1 MKLVHIQTCQ
11 PHRGHIDVCHTYD
24 VYNLIEFKR
33 RINAMRT
40 VKEEEKHT
48 DTHTQTYIFP
58 SNRDIVASTSSLT
71 KCMKTPIFQFSL
83 RQSIQKLA
91 YFLD

>member
-1 MKLVHIQTCQ
+1 MKLAHIQTCQ
-11 PHRGHIDVCHTYD
+11 PHRGHIDVCHTFD

-48 DTHTQTYIFP
+48 HKPYSHRIET
-58 SNRDIVASTSSLT
+58 L
-71 KCMKTPIFQFSL
+71 L
-83 RQSIQKLA
+83 RALRR
-91 YFLD
+91 

>member
-1 MKLVHIQTCQ
+1 MKLAHLQTCQ

-48 DTHTQTYIFP
+48 DTHTNLHIPIESRHCCEHFVANQMHENTDISIF
-58 SNRDIVASTSSLT
+58 IA
-71 KCMKTPIFQFSL
+71 PIHTEI
-83 RQSIQKLA
+83 SILS
-91 YFLD
+91 

>member
-1 MKLVHIQTCQ
+1 MKLARIQTCQ

-40 VKEEEKHT
+40 VKEEEEKHT
-48 DTHTQTYIFP
+48 DTHKPYSHRNET
-58 SNRDIVASTSSLT
+58 L
-71 KCMKTPIFQFSL
+71 L
-83 RQSIQKLA
+83 RALRR
-91 YFLD
+91 